1 MLSFLDIKVTIPP
14 AFAGQYMKNTVDGN
28 AITPLHTA
36 DRFVNITIFTILI
49 FTALAIASG
58 PGLSQKVLDYVAD
71 KYGSRARNRLLDW
84 ETLIKTNK
92 NKSEAAKLKMVN
104 DFFNRMKFVSDQI
117 HWGKE
122 DYWATPI
129 EFLATKGGDC
139 EDFSI
144 AKYFTLK
151 EMGVPEIKMLITYVK
166 AIKLNQAH
174 MVLTY
179 YETPDSEPLVL
190 DNLIGKIK
198 FASKRKDLVPVYSFN
213 GEGLWLSKKRG
224 KGSRIGS
231 SDRLSLWTDLGRR
244 MEKELS
250 R

>member
-1 MLSFLDIKVTIPP
+1 MTISP
-14 AFAGQYMKNTVDGN
+14 AFAGQYTKRAIYGN
-28 AITPLHTA
+28 GITPLNPV

-49 FTALAIASG
+49 FTVLAIADG

-92 NKSEAAKLKMVN
+92 GKSEAAKLKMVN
-104 DFFNRMKFVSDQI
+104 DFFNRVRFLSDKE
-117 HWGKE
+117 HWKQD
-122 DYWATPI
+122 DYWATPV
-129 EFLATKGGDC
+129 EFLATNGGDC

-151 EMGVPEIKMLITYVK
+151 EMGVPVNRMLLTYVT
-166 AIKLNQAH
+166 ALELNQAH

-179 YETPDSEPLVL
+179 YATPDSEPLVL
-190 DNLIGKIK
+190 DNLKGKIK
-198 FASKRKDLVPVYSFN
+198 RASKRKDLKPIYSFN
-213 GEGLWLSKKRG
+213 GDGLWLSKERG
-224 KGSRIGS
+224 KGKRVGS
-231 SDRLSLWTDLGRR
+231 SDRISLWTDLGRR